1 MEDQICAWRLIKVH
15 FEFEDY
21 RKEIWSEGV
30 VARGDAAELSRT
42 QVKPVVVPGTNP
54 YDFMRVRL

>member
-1 MEDQICAWRLIKVH
+1 MLNPVT
-15 FEFEDY
+15 FEFEDH

-30 VARGDAAELSRT
+30 VARGDAAALSRT